1 MRTTNLL
8 LAAAFALCA
17 ARAGAAELRGDA
29 IFLCDAEH
37 QPSPRL
43 KSSVLQPEILSHL
56 RTGNFAAAYD
66 ALAETLGNA
75 VHADRD
81 RPQVQAFLGILRN
94 PGRHSFG
101 IDPDGNTEKLF
112 RNAPA
117 DTITIDC
124 SGPVPRYLVDVSTAA
139 LLAERIRVRQN
150 LPAERRRAENVAETA
165 QDAEDLLKS
174 GLAMWP
180 WELWLNGL
188 RLSATDA
195 DPLFRTQ
202 WVVMRPTAGIEID
215 TRNRAS
221 ADLNASVMLEPV
233 GFVRYRGAGYSRW
246 WGVSAV
252 ITSSTG
258 RGAGIGGLF
267 RWDNY
272 VIGLTR
278 HRGEGTR
285 PDSTFLLV
293 GVDLYDA
300 LNSKR
305 TELEGWDGLGRLRD
319 AVNP

>member
-1 MRTTNLL
+1 MRTSTLF
-8 LAAAFALCA
+8 LAAALALSA
-17 ARAGAAELRGDA
+17 TAAGAAELRGDA
-29 IFLCDAEH
+29 IFLCDAERP
-37 QPSPRL
+37 PSPRL
-43 KSSVLQPEILSHL
+43 KPSVLQAEILPHV
-56 RTGNFAAAYD
+56 RTGDFPAAYGV
-66 ALAETLGNA
+66 LAQTVANA
-75 VHADRD
+75 DGDTPEVKTFVRI
-81 RPQVQAFLGILRN
+81 VRN

-101 IDPDGNTEKLF
+101 IDPDGNTERLF

-124 SGPVPRYLVDVSTAA
+124 SAPIAHYLVDVATAA

-150 LPAERRRAENVAETA
+150 LPAERRRAENVRETA
-165 QDAEDLLKS
+165 QDAEGLLKN

-188 RLSATDA
+188 RLSSSDA

-202 WVVMRPTAGIEID
+202 WIAMRPTAGIEID

-233 GFVRYRGAGYSRW
+233 GFVRYRGTGYSHW
-246 WGVSAV
+246 WGLSAV
-252 ITSSTG
+252 ITSSTR
-258 RGAGIGGLF
+258 RGAGVGGLF

-278 HRGEGTR
+278 HKGEGKQ

-300 LNSKR
+300 LNKKR
-305 TELEGWDGLGRLRD
+305 AELEDWDGLNKLRD
-319 AVNP
+319 ALNP